1 MFMQYIWI
9 FINQYCAIINK
20 TQKLYF
26 LKNVVFSHKNDVLAS
41 KIVVR
46 NLRFRLRIMLTL
58 RIYDVNIFIEN
69 KYADG

>member
-1 MFMQYIWI
+1 MFMQCIWI
-9 FINQYCAIINK
+9 FINQYYVIINK

-26 LKNVVFSHKNDVLAS
+26 LKMLFSRIKNEVLAS

-46 NLRFRLRIMLTL
+46 NLRFRVRIMLTL

>member
-26 LKNVVFSHKNDVLAS
+26 LKNAIFRIKSEVFAI

-46 NLRFRLRIMLTL
+46 NLRFRVRIMLTL
-58 RIYDVNIFIEN
+58 RIYDVNIFVEN

>member
-1 MFMQYIWI
+1 MQCIWI
-9 FINQYCAIINK
+9 FINQYYVIINK

-26 LKNVVFSHKNDVLAS
+26 LKMLFSRIKNEVLAS

-46 NLRFRLRIMLTL
+46 NLRFRVRIMLTL